1 MSKPN
6 PEKIPEEIAKFL
18 EDAIGMILTYG
29 ADKIAVAAIND
40 DQVITCY
47 HNCVMGDKITIAGF
61 VQIDANFDF
70 LKVNAGRIKE
80 LLEEEAQPDA

>member
-1 MSKPN
+1 MMEEN
-6 PEKIPEEIAKFL
+6 RIPEEIAKFL
-18 EDAIGMILTYG
+18 EEAIGLVLTYG

-61 VQIDANFDF
+61 IQMDANEAF
-70 LKVNAGRIKE
+70 LKANAGRIKE
-80 LLEEEAQPDA
+80 MLENAEEEE